1 MFKLLAKSLT
11 FSMLYGASLCQ
22 SQYENCVFDHDQV
35 LNENGVEVNVSVR
48 NAKRTEDDGYLNLN
62 FNTGKFQDIPDI
74 KAWCVDLGRSIRK
87 GDYEMD
93 VLSSLDVDVT
103 ETLYKDAVDKPEYL
117 PSINW
122 LFNNHPSG
130 STITIPLC
138 VDDHSITDQEFQ
150 LAVWGLV
157 DRDTDPDRYWK
168 REEHGCVVDHLKLLA
183 ADQMDF
189 QPDCS
194 DPEALIGL
202 IVIVDNDEG
211 EVLRQTL
218 VAEILLRE
226 SGVCDCKGGAAVF
239 GDPHFK
245 TWAGEYYDFHG
256 VCDLMLI
263 KNPEFENRLGMD
275 IHVRSTRMGVWSYI
289 SSAAIR
295 IGDDILEIVG
305 GRGETIFWINGALG
319 ENIDISDSSDGTKLT
334 STLSG
339 YPIIFKQ
346 LNKKQRE
353 FVVELGK
360 GDKIV
365 FTTWNA
371 FVGVHIKKANKEH
384 FQKSV
389 GLMGSFPE
397 GLKLARD
404 NTSVIDE
411 LDAFGQEWQVLAS
424 EPNLFHNI
432 EGPQHPIGCEIP
444 RHSEMRRR
452 LGEST
457 ITIEEARKACA
468 NLNVD
473 VMDLCVF
480 DVMATGNESIVGA
493 Y

>member
-1 MFKLLAKSLT
+1 LV
-11 FSMLYGASLCQ
+11 LYGASLCH
-22 SQYENCVFDHDQV
+22 SQNDQCVFDHDQV
-35 LNENGVEVNVSVR
+35 LNENGVEVSVSVR
-48 NAKRTEDDGYLNLN
+48 NAKKTDDDGYLNLN
-62 FNTGKFQDIPDI
+62 FNGGKFENITNI
-74 KAWCVDLGRSIRK
+74 KAWCIDLSRRIK
-87 GDYEMD
+87 TNNYDVD

-103 ETLYKDAVDKPEYL
+103 ETIYTDAVDKPEYL

-122 LFNNHPSG
+122 MFNNHPSG
-130 STITIPLC
+130 SKITITNC
-138 VDDHSITDQEFQ
+138 TDDHSITDQEFQ

-157 DRDTDPDRYWK
+157 DNHTNPNKFWKNEEHDCVVNHLK
-168 REEHGCVVDHLKLLA
+168 REASTPKN
-183 ADQMDF
+183 MDYE
-189 QPDCS
+189 PDCT
-194 DPEALIGL
+194 DFEALIGL
-202 IVIVDNDEG
+202 IIIVDDDAGN
-211 EVLRQTL
+211 VLKQTL
-218 VAEILLRE
+218 VAEVKLHA
-226 SGVCDCKGGAAVF
+226 SGVCDCTAPAVF

-263 KNPEFENRLGMD
+263 KNPEFENGQGMD
-275 IHVRSTRMGVWSYI
+275 IHVRSSRMGIWSYI

-295 IGDDILEIVG
+295 IGDDVLEIVG
-305 GRGETIFWINGALG
+305 GRSEKKFWINGVLG
-319 ENIDISDSSDGTKLT
+319 ENNNIGSASNGTKLT

-346 LNKKQRE
+346 LSKKKRE

-360 GDKIV
+360 GDKVV

-371 FVGVHIKKANKEH
+371 FVGIHIRKANAEH

-404 NTSVIDE
+404 NTSVIDD
-411 LDAFGQEWQVLAS
+411 LDVFGQEWQVLAS
-424 EPNLFHNI
+424 EPKLFRNI

-444 RHSEMRRR
+444 THSEMRRR
-452 LGEST
+452 LGESAVT
-457 ITIEEARKACA
+457 IQEAKKACA
-468 NLNVD
+468 NMNTD

-480 DVMATGNESIVGA
+480 DIMATGDESIVGA

>member
-1 MFKLLAKSLT
+1 
-11 FSMLYGASLCQ
+11 
-22 SQYENCVFDHDQV
+22 VFDHDQV
-35 LNENGVEVNVSVR
+35 LNENGSEVSVSVR
-48 NAKRTEDDGYLNLN
+48 NAKKTDDDGYLNLN
-62 FNTGKFQDIPDI
+62 FNEGKFENIPNI
-74 KAWCVDLGRSIRK
+74 KAWCVDLGRSIKK
-87 GDYEMD
+87 GDYQMD
-93 VLSSLDVDVT
+93 VLSSLDVNATDTDYGVYT
-103 ETLYKDAVDKPEYL
+103 DAVDKPEYL

-130 STITIPLC
+130 STITIPNC
-138 VDDHSITDQEFQ
+138 TDYHDITDQEFQ

-157 DRDTDPDRYWK
+157 DNHTNPDQYWK
-168 REEHGCVVDHLKLLA
+168 NEEDECVVEHLKDEAKLH
-183 ADQMDF
+183 MDF
-189 QPDCS
+189 EPNCS

-202 IVIVDNDEG
+202 IVIVDDDETG
-211 EVLRQTL
+211 EVLKQTL
-218 VAEILLRE
+218 VAEIKLRE
-226 SGVCDCKGGAAVF
+226 SGVCDCTAGAAVF

-295 IGDDILEIVG
+295 IGDDILEIAG
-305 GRGETIFWINGALG
+305 GQGEKKFWINGALG
-319 ENIDISDSSDGTKLT
+319 ENIEINDSGHGTKLT

-339 YPIIFKQ
+339 YPIIFRQ

-371 FVGVHIKKANKEH
+371 FVGVHFKKPNEEH

-411 LDAFGQEWQVLAS
+411 LDVFGQEWQVLAS
-424 EPNLFHNI
+424 EPKLFHNI

-444 RHSEMRRR
+444 RYSEMRRR

-457 ITIEEARKACA
+457 TTIEEARKACA

-480 DVMATGNESIVGA
+480 DVMATGDESIVGA